1 MRMILAWLVPAY
13 QSHQELLAGG
23 RRVMIPPTCQRERGR
38 GHESTISQPKR
49 ASYYAL
55 CARAV
60 RP

>member
-38 GHESTISQPKR
+38 GHESTIPNR
-49 ASYYAL
+49 NARVITLYAP
-55 CARAV
+55 V
-60 RP
+60 P